1 MQEVD
6 EANKS
11 NTRIYLTNME
21 ALSNSNR
28 QLLLSKIKSG
38 EEFKRVEAK
47 MLNSFSF
54 YLKEHELRSVEVE
67 AVGDRRIFN
76 LTYTSKLNPHNFYI
90 FQAESD
96 SNYTITI
103 TMLYSPENTMQQ
115 VPEGCLEPEANF
127 KCAVCRLGYKLHKK
141 DLSCYKQV

>member
-67 AVGDRRIFN
+67 AEIGRA
-76 LTYTSKLNPHNFYI
+76 S
-90 FQAESD
+90 
-96 SNYTITI
+96 
-103 TMLYSPENTMQQ
+103 
-115 VPEGCLEPEANF
+115 
-127 KCAVCRLGYKLHKK
+127 CRER
-141 DLSCYKQV
+141 V